1 MALHLETPVELLTGG
16 EKLTPCVILGRL
28 NRFVVEALMGGVRVR
43 AYNTNTGR
51 LEELLVEGRV
61 AYCTAKRRARTDA
74 ELVAV
79 ECCGAAALVNTR
91 LQEAL
96 FQHLVETGMVSR
108 LRGCRVEARAPRVGG
123 SRLDYLLDC
132 GGERVYVELKSA
144 VLRGPEGQ
152 ALYPDAPTERGR
164 RHARLLASL
173 AREGRRAALVF
184 IAGFPGA
191 TRLQPY
197 RLGDP
202 AYPDA
207 LLEALRAGVEAWAL
221 GLHLEPETMTII
233 VYDDRLP
240 VDPRA
245 YPP

>member
-1 MALHLETPVELLTGG
+1 MALYEASVERLTGSR
-16 EKLTPCVILGRL
+16 LTPCVVIRRA
-28 NRFVVEALMGGVRVR
+28 NRFIVEAVMGGKRLR

-61 AYCTAKRRARTDA
+61 AYCIPRRTRKTDA

-79 ECCGAAALVNTR
+79 ECCGSAALINTR
-91 LQEAL
+91 LQEKL
-96 FQHLVETGMVSR
+96 FKLLVEEGVVSR

-132 GGERVYVELKSA
+132 NGERVYVELKSA

-164 RHARLLASL
+164 RHARLLARL
-173 AREGRRAALVF
+173 AREGKRAVLVF
-184 IAGFPGA
+184 IAGFPSA

-202 AYPDA
+202 DYPDA
-207 LLEALRAGVEAWAL
+207 LLEALGAGVEAWAI
-221 GLHLEPETMTII
+221 GLHLEPETATIT
-233 VYDDRLP
+233 VYDDSLP
-240 VDPRA
+240 VDPRP